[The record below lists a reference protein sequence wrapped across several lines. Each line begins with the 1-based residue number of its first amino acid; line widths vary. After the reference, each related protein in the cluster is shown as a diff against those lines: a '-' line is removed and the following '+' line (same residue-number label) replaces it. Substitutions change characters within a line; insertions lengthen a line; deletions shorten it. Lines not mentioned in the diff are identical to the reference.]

1 MGQLHDLVYS
11 DEVLNFVKQAGHFT
25 GLLSADTDTDR
36 KSFVSAMLIV
46 LPAMYSAFLRIPVT
60 EPVYEGG
67 NEKFVS
73 EEEWSFVYRKVLSI
87 MGSQNEYLDVPDEEE
102 YDRMELISRKIS
114 EDLSDIYQDIRD
126 FTELYRNG
134 TDEVMNDA
142 LWECRMNFETYW
154 GKKILRVSAAFH
166 GVMFMD
172 EDTLGRMDREWEEQ
186 QGRKEIDT
194 DEWFISRRQK
204 DLGGESDF

>member
-11 DEVLNFVKQAGHFT
+11 DEVLNFVKQAGQFT

-36 KSFVSAMLIV
+36 KSFVSALLMI

-87 MGSQNEYLDVPDEEE
+87 MGSQNEYLDIPDEEE

-154 GKKILRVSAAFH
+154 GKKILRVAAALH
-166 GVMFMD
+166 EVMFRD

-186 QGRKEIDT
+186 QGGKEIDT